1 MVRYTECP
9 ESTCAISCPMMNRIS
24 SSSIRSTIPV
34 VITMN
39 GLSVPSAIA
48 LTRGSW
54 VMNSSGTLGMSN
66 TYAPSSSIW
75 YRCGNCCSD
84 ARTELARNMSRNA
97 RSLNS
102 PARLRRMTSNPV
114 SLRSATSAE
123 RSAGCSYA
131 RELMSGRRTRERSG
145 TVFMPSCYAC
155 LGRPTAMLAM
165 RQENEQFRPA
175 FEPEAE
181 SMPAEQLRMLQAER
195 LRGLIGRLLAAG
207 GRQAGRL
214 AEAGVT
220 SAADVTLDQLAAL
233 PTTAKQDL
241 WDAYPFGLLAVPRE
255 QVVAVH
261 GSSGTGG
268 RPTLVSYS
276 RADIVLWSR
285 MCARALAAAGAG
297 PGTIVHNAYG
307 YGLFTGGLGIHQ
319 GAIELGALVVP
330 VSGGMTARQ
339 VTLIADLRPEILTCT
354 PSYAIRL
361 GEALA
366 EAGLSP
372 GSGLSLKAG
381 LFGAEP
387 WTDQMRA
394 RISELLGIR
403 ALDIYG
409 LSEVIGPGVAS
420 ECLVAADGLH
430 VNEDHFLVEALDPLT
445 GGQVPDG
452 TPGELTFTTLTKE
465 AMPLL
470 RYRTGDIAALRRG
483 ICACG
488 RTLVKM
494 SKVTGRKDDML
505 VIRGVNVYPSE
516 VERVLLAEHA
526 VAPDYVLVVDEREG
540 GRDLIACCE
549 RITAPSEGCDTE
561 AELSAALERKLRDAL
576 GVRVSVAIVPSGAVP
591 RTEVGKAVRVRRWS
605 GGEPPVPGLGQ
616 Q

>member
-1 MVRYTECP
+1 
-9 ESTCAISCPMMNRIS
+9 
-24 SSSIRSTIPV
+24 
-34 VITMN
+34 
-39 GLSVPSAIA
+39 
-48 LTRGSW
+48 
-54 VMNSSGTLGMSN
+54 
-66 TYAPSSSIW
+66 
-75 YRCGNCCSD
+75 
-84 ARTELARNMSRNA
+84 
-97 RSLNS
+97 
-102 PARLRRMTSNPV
+102 
-114 SLRSATSAE
+114 
-123 RSAGCSYA
+123 
-131 RELMSGRRTRERSG
+131 
-145 TVFMPSCYAC
+145 
-155 LGRPTAMLAM
+155 MLAM
-165 RQENEQFRPA
+165 RSENDPA
-175 FEPEAE
+175 APMFEPDAE
-181 SMPAEQLRMLQAER
+181 SMPTEQLRVLQGER
-195 LRGLIGRLLAAG
+195 LRALVDRLLAARG
-207 GRQAGRL
+207 LQAGRL
-214 AEAGVT
+214 VEAGVT
-220 SAADVTLDQLAAL
+220 SGADVTVEHLASL
-233 PTTAKQDL
+233 PITAKKDL

-276 RADIVLWSR
+276 RDDIALWSR
-285 MCARALAAAGAG
+285 MCARALAAAGAA

-366 EAGLSP
+366 EAGLTP
-372 GSGLSLKAG
+372 RSGLSLRAG
-381 LFGAEP
+381 VFGAEP
-387 WTDQMRA
+387 WTEQMRA

-420 ECLVAADGLH
+420 ECIIAADGLH

-445 GGQVPDG
+445 GDPVPYG
-452 TPGELTFTTLTKE
+452 TPGELT
-465 AMPLL
+465 MPLL
-470 RYRTGDIAALRRG
+470 RYRTGDIAALRRDP
-483 ICACG
+483 CPCG

-516 VERVLLAEHA
+516 VERVLLAEPA

-549 RITAPSEGCDTE
+549 TATE
-561 AELSAALERKLRDAL
+561 LPAGSRTEDELRAALERSLRDAL
-576 GVRVSVAIVPSGAVP
+576 GLRVSVAIVPPGAVP

-605 GGEPPVPGLGQ
+605 SGEPPIPGLGARAG
-616 Q
+616 

>member
-1 MVRYTECP
+1 
-9 ESTCAISCPMMNRIS
+9 
-24 SSSIRSTIPV
+24 
-34 VITMN
+34 
-39 GLSVPSAIA
+39 
-48 LTRGSW
+48 
-54 VMNSSGTLGMSN
+54 
-66 TYAPSSSIW
+66 
-75 YRCGNCCSD
+75 
-84 ARTELARNMSRNA
+84 
-97 RSLNS
+97 
-102 PARLRRMTSNPV
+102 
-114 SLRSATSAE
+114 
-123 RSAGCSYA
+123 
-131 RELMSGRRTRERSG
+131 
-145 TVFMPSCYAC
+145 
-155 LGRPTAMLAM
+155 MLAM
-165 RQENEQFRPA
+165 RQENEQVPQA
-175 FEPEAE
+175 FEPDAE
-181 SMPAEQLRMLQAER
+181 SMPADQLRMLQTER

-207 GRQAGRL
+207 GRQASRL

-220 SAADVTLDQLAAL
+220 SGADVTLDQLSAL

-276 RADIVLWSR
+276 KADIALWSR

-307 YGLFTGGLGIHQ
+307 YGLFTGGVGIHQ

-616 Q
+616 QAG